1 MEQNKKILSML
12 LYHLP
17 TLLTLFP
24 ITFIIKGNANNR
36 RNPPSCPFPV
46 IAFIK
51 EEATDA
57 VIGAIIAPRNPPC
70 CSFISCFTISVA
82 PLVNRPNFSSDS
94 TILIMSSVSS
104 FEIKKVK
111 LFPALTTPFPL
122 IFLSSWQTNLG

>member
-1 MEQNKKILSML
+1 MQQNKKILSML

-17 TLLTLFP
+17 TLLTDFL

-70 CSFISCFTISVA
+70 CFFISCFTISVA
-82 PLVNRPNFSSDS
+82 PLVNRPDISSDS
-94 TILIMSSVSS
+94 TILKISSVSS

-111 LFPALTTPFPL
+111 LYPALTTRFTL